1 MGHGRSWREDNGK
14 GQIKDIE
21 DIGDFVFYRYSG
33 IFLQIL
39 CQKFI
44 GYEMNFTFISQG
56 GDGLI
61 LGWIRLIEW
70 LNDGIGIKVF
80 EKG

>member
-1 MGHGRSWREDNGK
+1 MGHGRSWNEDNGK

-44 GYEMNFTFISQG
+44 GYEW
-56 GDGLI
+56 I
-61 LGWIRLIEW
+61 LPSYL
-70 LNDGIGIKVF
+70 KVVMD
-80 EKG
+80 

>member
-1 MGHGRSWREDNGK
+1 MGHGRSWKEDNGK

-21 DIGDFVFYRYSG
+21 DIGYFVFYRYSG

-44 GYEMNFTFISQG
+44 VYEW
-56 GDGLI
+56 I
-61 LGWIRLIEW
+61 LPSYLKVVMDWFQDESAW
-70 LNDGIGIKVF
+70 LNDWMMA
-80 EKG
+80 